1 MTGYKILLQL
11 YSNIETWRE
20 LIIPDNITFK
30 QLHDIIQKVF
40 GFKNYHM
47 YNFQVPEK
55 IPDEDAVDL
64 NSIIQT
70 IDHENSNDIK
80 INKIVNDNSVLLYVY
95 DFGDNWEIVISVMD
109 EVDYDENTIVITDFK
124 GKYNPLDDMGGID
137 VFEEI
142 MACIDDEEDLFYVL
156 DDYGMDMNDLDR
168 MDFTKKF
175 KKGSIIEFK

>member
-1 MTGYKILLQL
+1 MTGYKIVLQL
-11 YSNIETWRE
+11 YSNVETWRE
-20 LIIPDNITFK
+20 LIIPENITFK

-40 GFKNYHM
+40 GFYNYHM

-55 IPDEDAVDL
+55 IPDENAVDL

-70 IDHENSNDIK
+70 IGHENSNDIK
-80 INKIVNDNSVLLYVY
+80 INKIVNDNSILLYVY

-109 EVDYDENTIVITDFK
+109 KVDYDENTAVITDFK
-124 GKYNPLDDMGGID
+124 GKYNPLGDMGGID
-137 VFEEI
+137 VFEEV
-142 MACIDDEEDLFYVL
+142 MDCIDDEEDLFHVL
-156 DDYGMDMNDLDR
+156 DDYCMDMNDLDS